1 VLARELRVVRLNAH
15 FAAFL
20 GGEISEATGLSVS
33 RGGGELGARA
43 QRLAAQALRG
53 GHVGDQVLSE
63 DGQRRWRMS
72 AGASSRAGAIDGVVL
87 RAARREPA
95 SLPSFVSVLSQS
107 PLSSIRKG
115 ATV

>member
-87 RAARREPA
+87 VVEDITDQQRLA
-95 SLPSFVSVLSQS
+95 SLASND
-107 PLSSIRKG
+107 PLTGRRPE
-115 ATV
+115 AAQA